1 MLPSKAILQVMT
13 CLSVLALAAPLAH
26 AADNQHSP
34 TQAADHGTR
43 GNSADRG
50 PYDKYNDPSCTP
62 NLPNCYTFEPSGNL
76 SKQNP
81 IKPKSNQNS
90 SKSK

>member
-13 CLSVLALAAPLAH
+13 CLAVVGLAAPLAY
-26 AADNQHSP
+26 AADNQFNP
-34 TQAADHGTR
+34 TQTAGHDTR
-43 GNSADRG
+43 GNSNARG